1 MARNW
6 KLDGFIL
13 SRPPSC
19 IDVRGVTIITHPLV
33 QHNLTRLRDQRTRP
47 QEFRR
52 VLGEVAALMLHEAT
66 RSFTV
71 RPATVRTPLASAK
84 GFQLE
89 REVVLVPVLRAGLGM
104 LDSILQLIP
113 NAKVGFIGLK
123 REETTLRAMFY
134 HRSLPSDLSDFEV
147 ILIDPMLATG
157 GSAVAALDLI
167 MESGGRHV
175 RLVNLVAAPEGIR
188 HVRKHYPRLP
198 IFTAAVDR
206 KLNEKGYIVPG
217 LGDAGDRLFG
227 V

>member
-1 MARNW
+1 
-6 KLDGFIL
+6 
-13 SRPPSC
+13 
-19 IDVRGVTIITHPLV
+19 V
-33 QHNLTRLRDQRTRP
+33 QHNLTRLRDHRTGP

-52 VLGEVAALMLHEAT
+52 VLSEVAALMLYEAT
-66 RSFTV
+66 RSFAV
-71 RPATVRTPLASAK
+71 RQVAVQTPLAKAR

-113 NAKVGFIGLK
+113 HARVGFIGLK
-123 REETTLRAMFY
+123 REETSLKAMFY
-134 HRSLPSDLSDFEV
+134 HKSLPQDLNRFEV

-157 GSAVAALDLI
+157 GSAVAAMALLTELDVK
-167 MESGGRHV
+167 HV

-188 HVRKHYPRLP
+188 RVHEHYPHLP
-198 IFTAAVDR
+198 IFTAAVDS
-206 KLNEKGYIVPG
+206 KLNEKGYILPG

>member
-1 MARNW
+1 M
-6 KLDGFIL
+6 K
-13 SRPPSC
+13 
-19 IDVRGVTIITHPLV
+19 GVTIVKHPLV
-33 QHNLTRLRDQRTRP
+33 QHNLTRLRDARTGP

-52 VLGEVAALMLHEAT
+52 VLSEVAALMLYEAT
-66 RSFTV
+66 RSFAVKPV
-71 RPATVRTPLASAK
+71 RVKTPLAPTH
-84 GFQLE
+84 GRQLR

-113 NAKVGFIGLK
+113 HAKVGFIGLK
-123 REETTLRAMFY
+123 REESTLRATFY
-134 HRSLPSDLSDFEV
+134 HKSLPPDLSRLEV

-157 GSAVAALDLI
+157 GSAVAAMDLLTELDV
-167 MESGGRHV
+167 RRV

-188 HVRKHYPRLP
+188 HLHSRYPNLP

-206 KLNEKGYIVPG
+206 RLNEKGYIVPG

>member
-1 MARNW
+1 MV
-6 KLDGFIL
+6 K
-13 SRPPSC
+13 
-19 IDVRGVTIITHPLV
+19 GVTVITHPLV
-33 QHNLTRLRDQRTRP
+33 QHNLTRLRNKETGP

-52 VLGEVAALMLHEAT
+52 VLSEVAALMLYEAT

-71 RPATVRTPLASAK
+71 TPVPVRTPLGPAR
-84 GFQLE
+84 GYQLR

-113 NAKVGFIGLK
+113 HARVGFIGLK
-123 REETTLRAMFY
+123 REERTLRATFY
-134 HRSLPSDLSDFEV
+134 HKSLPPDLSQFEV

-157 GSAVAALDLI
+157 GSAVAAMDLLA
-167 MESGGRHV
+167 ELGATHV

-188 HVRKHYPRLP
+188 RVHSHYPKLP

-206 KLNEKGYIVPG
+206 KLNQKGYIVPG